1 LYKKHNKNI
10 NYAIIMSNQILVTNI
25 KSWLTLDN
33 EIKNLQRLI
42 KEKRKEKKMYT
53 QALVN
58 IMKQNE
64 IDAFDINDGKL
75 LYTSSKTKVP
85 LSKKHLIESVSK
97 FFDNDE
103 NTTKKLCEFILNTR
117 ELKTKENIKRKFKK

>member
-1 LYKKHNKNI
+1 
-10 NYAIIMSNQILVTNI
+10 MSNQILVTNI